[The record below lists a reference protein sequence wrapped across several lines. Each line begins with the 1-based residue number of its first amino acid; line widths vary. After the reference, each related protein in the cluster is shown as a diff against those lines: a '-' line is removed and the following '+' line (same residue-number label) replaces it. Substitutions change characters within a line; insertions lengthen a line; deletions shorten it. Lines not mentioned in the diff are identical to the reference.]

1 MCGFLTLGEVIISA
15 EKKEYFS
22 ELDENFSNS
31 VKLGINS
38 NMVVNGKGNIRI
50 DVNGV
55 ISIISGVFYVPEL
68 KNNLFSKDNAKYIIQ
83 TKV

>member
-1 MCGFLTLGEVIISA
+1 MCGFLTLGEVIICA
-15 EKKEYFS
+15 GKKEYF
-22 ELDENFSNS
+22 
-31 VKLGINS
+31 S